1 MWVKTEIYN
10 QNPTCNNH
18 DRDVDKT
25 HCNTKEELIGID
37 SGENEVGQDQLR
49 GSPHP
54 DLAEHPG
61 VRPCMSLV
69 FIISHAQREHESDS
83 KHQVKFSRTSYVAGA
98 F

>member
-37 SGENEVGQDQLR
+37 SGENEVGQD
-49 GSPHP
+49 
-54 DLAEHPG
+54 
-61 VRPCMSLV
+61 
-69 FIISHAQREHESDS
+69 
-83 KHQVKFSRTSYVAGA
+83 
-98 F
+98 